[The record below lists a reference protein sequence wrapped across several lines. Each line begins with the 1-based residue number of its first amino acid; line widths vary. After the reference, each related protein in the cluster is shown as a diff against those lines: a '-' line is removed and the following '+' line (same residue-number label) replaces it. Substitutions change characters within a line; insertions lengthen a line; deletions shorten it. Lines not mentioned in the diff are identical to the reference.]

1 MMQRGHRT
9 VARLILLQS
18 RRIKYLHVAHDAV
31 YQIDVV
37 AVDRSNNE
45 SAADGH
51 NGQGGVE
58 RNFVM
63 VKKASVVRSLVRV
76 KSVAVFTYN
85 LDVST
90 YVLNISTY
98 LYVGIV
104 GSYFLK
110 GREHKKDL
118 F

>member
-1 MMQRGHRT
+1 MQRCHRA
-9 VARLILLQS
+9 VADLILSQS
-18 RRIKYLHVAHDAV
+18 RRINCLNVPHDDADQIDAV
-31 YQIDVV
+31 SG
-37 AVDRSNNE
+37 DRSNHE
-45 SAADGH
+45 SAADGRY
-51 NGQGGVE
+51 GQGGVE

-76 KSVAVFTYN
+76 KSVGVFTYN

-104 GSYFLK
+104 GSYF
-110 GREHKKDL
+110 
-118 F
+118 